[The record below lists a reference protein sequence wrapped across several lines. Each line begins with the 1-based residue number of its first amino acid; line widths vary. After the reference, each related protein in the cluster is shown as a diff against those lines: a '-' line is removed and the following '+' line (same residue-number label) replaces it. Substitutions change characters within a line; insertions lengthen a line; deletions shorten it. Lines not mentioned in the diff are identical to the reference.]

1 MHHKLWYSMIN
12 IPTTMIVKITSTHLP
27 YTLYFDM
34 AHILC
39 GFIFSPLWD
48 LPMVKEKGSG
58 SFSEVFILMSMVFWP
73 STFRASLSTVHFLP
87 ARVTPLANRVLRS
100 LAMIALT
107 SDAWRRHTQDW
118 EWYHAPSNTGWD
130 KQKHPRSDSPH
141 VLSCFWRWRLSAAQ
155 HRP

>member
-1 MHHKLWYSMIN
+1 MHHKSWYSMIN

-39 GFIFSPLWD
+39 CFIFSPLWD

-107 SDAWRRHTQDW
+107 SDAWRRHTHTHCDLTVQQTQA
-118 EWYHAPSNTGWD
+118 ETSRNT
-130 KQKHPRSDSPH
+130 QSR
-141 VLSCFWRWRLSAAQ
+141 SCFIMFLNTTCRA
-155 HRP
+155 